1 MYEDFE
7 DLRDNCPARI
17 RAVIAIDLEH
27 DDDRRMADV
36 WTATGNDEFRLYLN
50 GAVSGFWEEEIRRRG
65 GRSVPDD
72 GLAIEIGLDSY
83 SDVEMGSS
91 LYLELMAYCGTEGV
105 GDLAW
110 KVFDDDHLERRFAA
124 HLEGET
130 LKLLGEHVD
139 VEGVRCSV
147 EVTEVEEI

>member
-1 MYEDFE
+1 MLASAF
-7 DLRDNCPARI
+7 PTVAKV
-17 RAVIAIDLEH
+17 AVWLDQHLGGELAFIDLVI
-27 DDDRRMADV
+27 DRV
-36 WTATGNDEFRLYLN
+36 W
-50 GAVSGFWEEEIRRRG
+50 IRRRG

>member
-50 GAVSGFWEEEIRRRG
+50 GA
-65 GRSVPDD
+65 D
-72 GLAIEIGLDSY
+72 
-83 SDVEMGSS
+83 
-91 LYLELMAYCGTEGV
+91 
-105 GDLAW
+105 
-110 KVFDDDHLERRFAA
+110 
-124 HLEGET
+124 
-130 LKLLGEHVD
+130 
-139 VEGVRCSV
+139 
-147 EVTEVEEI
+147 